1 MSRGQFLV
9 VNFLGFCIFGRF
21 WHFLA
26 FFWHFLGFSGG
37 LCIFR
42 ILMSYEVTRGVV
54 LVVGRVTDKFWGVQ
68 GGFGWVWG
76 GLGGSVLPL

>member
-9 VNFLGFCIFGRF
+9 V
-21 WHFLA
+21 
-26 FFWHFLGFSGG
+26 HFLGFSGG

-54 LVVGRVTDKFWGVQ
+54 LVVGRVTDEFFHSDPNEIISILHILNRLVETI
-68 GGFGWVWG
+68 
-76 GLGGSVLPL
+76 SER

>member
-1 MSRGQFLV
+1 M
-9 VNFLGFCIFGRF
+9 F
-21 WHFLA
+21 WH